1 MARVGS
7 NDKDH
12 QSRLYPPFVPSGKWL
27 PERNGCT
34 PDGLVFGGLP
44 NTSNLCVSL
53 KNWADKAGVKKNVTF
68 HTARH
73 SCAVLLLTLGADIYT
88 VSKILGHRS
97 VRATQVY
104 AK

>member
-1 MARVGS
+1 MCIRDSGTVPCFRNAQSYCRVC
-7 NDKDH
+7 
-12 QSRLYPPFVPSGKWL
+12 QA
-27 PERNGCT
+27 
-34 PDGLVFGGLP
+34 P

-104 AK
+104 AKIVDKKKDDAITLVDDAF